1 MGRMRGVAI
10 ITALLVVALATLAVT
25 GVMWR
30 QQVQARS
37 VENQIALAEIRWLA
51 RGASDWARQILMQDE
66 NTTTV
71 DHMGEA
77 WALPIAELEISTITD
92 SGLAQGFLS
101 GEIVDEQGRFN
112 VLDLAR
118 DGKPLAE
125 DSPPRQR
132 FGRLLAVLGLSQE
145 LVAGV
150 ADAVARTQPRAGAD
164 GQVKAGLTLPV
175 LVADDLTRVAGI
187 DAGVIERLRPHVTF
201 LPRPAADPLKVNA
214 NTASAEVLYAT
225 IGKITVQQA
234 QLLVRE
240 RERIHFQQTAD
251 IVTRL
256 GGTLTPADLEG
267 LDVHSNFFRVRGR
280 LRYGRA
286 LLMTEALIFRQTRGL
301 QGGPYTRIL
310 WRQES

>member
-1 MGRMRGVAI
+1 MRRVRGVAV

-51 RGASDWARQILMQDE
+51 RGAGDWARQILMQDE

-77 WALPIAELEISTITD
+77 WALPIAELEISTVTD
-92 SGLAQGFLS
+92 SGLAQGYLS
-101 GEIVDEQGRFN
+101 GEIVDEQGRLN

-118 DGKPLAE
+118 DGKPLA
-125 DSPPRQR
+125 DDTPQRQR
-132 FGRLLAVLGLSQE
+132 LARLLAVVGASQE
-145 LVAGV
+145 LAAGI
-150 ADAVARTQPRAGAD
+150 ADAVARAQPRAGAD
-164 GQVKAGLTLPV
+164 GQLQAGVSLP
-175 LVADDLTRVAGI
+175 LMVADDLTRVDGV
-187 DAGVIERLRPHVTF
+187 DAGVVERLRPHVAF
-201 LPRPAADPLKVNA
+201 LPRPGADPLKVNA

-225 IGKITVQQA
+225 IGKITLQQA

-256 GGTLTPADLEG
+256 GGALTPADLEG

-286 LLMTEALIFRQTRGL
+286 LLMTEALIFRQTRGI